1 MPLEGLAGVPDKKT
15 EGQFVSKPMKAM
27 RTVAFFASLAFV
39 IAGCEKQPQQTAPDS
54 AHAVAHAAAPLP
66 PSNPPKTAQKA
77 SPVFVFST
85 TASGPEAASAT
96 NASQGEVSEV
106 SIRLDLPQADANVVL
121 QGAARTTL
129 EAALSVASGS
139 APVLLP
145 DESAAALM
153 DNLPE
158 EFRGSCDAMASG
170 WRSDEKGAGK
180 WTVRVLFSLRRLEG
194 TKAVLAFRCTSDD
207 QGDENSYDE
216 RPAIVSLTSAN
227 ATLKL
232 IPLAPEENGHQTLYR
247 LNLSQAFRAVGTQL
261 VELNVYHTTD
271 NPCCGGGD
279 EESGSRRFIVDLVN
293 EKNVLSMDERT
304 ELERDDSSEDALM
317 ERICETKFSYLH
329 DGAGSVEGI
338 STETRCTEDKE
349 PLPEVKRQTFHW
361 NAETHEFAEMK

>member
-1 MPLEGLAGVPDKKT
+1 
-15 EGQFVSKPMKAM
+15 MKAM
-27 RTVAFFASLAFV
+27 RTAAFFASLAFV

-54 AHAVAHAAAPLP
+54 AHALAHAAAPLP
-66 PSNPPKTAQKA
+66 PSNPPKTGQKA

-85 TASGPEAASAT
+85 TASAPKAASAT

-106 SIRLDLPQADANVVL
+106 SSRLDLPQADANVVL
-121 QGAARTTL
+121 QGAARTTM
-129 EAALSVASGS
+129 EAALSGASGRG
-139 APVLLP
+139 PVLLP
-145 DESAAALM
+145 NESAAALM

-158 EFRGSCDAMASG
+158 EFRGSCDAMAAG

-180 WTVRVLFSLRRLEG
+180 WTVRVLFSLRGVEG
-194 TKAVLAFRCTSDD
+194 TKGVLVFRCAPDAQEED
-207 QGDENSYDE
+207 YDE
-216 RPAIVSLTSAN
+216 RPAIVSLTPET

-247 LNLSQAFRAVGTQL
+247 LNFSQAFRAVGTQL

-279 EESGSRRFIVDLVN
+279 EESGSRRYIVDLVN
-293 EKNVLSMDERT
+293 EKNVLSVDERT